1 MIISDTFEL
10 YLVFNVN
17 EMLRNEFRK
26 TTQMILDH
34 FNFTNFISNT
44 K

>member
-10 YLVFNVN
+10 YLVFTVN
-17 EMLRNEFRK
+17 EMLRNEFGK
-26 TTQMILDH
+26 TMQIFLDH

>member
-10 YLVFNVN
+10 YLVFTVN

-26 TTQMILDH
+26 TMQIFLDY
-34 FNFTNFISNT
+34 FNFTNFIINT